1 MLQSAKR
8 ALQVE
13 RLRGLRSLDKM
24 LVRWSGARLAL
35 AKRRLR
41 KRMLLACLE
50 PPEALGGFS
59 SIWMPSIWIASKP
72 RPEVGDPQ
80 TRVEEVI
87 DYEFRPSEL

>member
-1 MLQSAKR
+1 
-8 ALQVE
+8 
-13 RLRGLRSLDKM
+13 
-24 LVRWSGARLAL
+24 
-35 AKRRLR
+35 
-41 KRMLLACLE
+41 MLLACLV